1 MLKNRPIWKII
12 NEICA
17 EEDITI
23 KTVSFGYITEL
34 QKGCQKRRMVG
45 NSLEI
50 NSANSYKIASDKYAT
65 YEMLKS
71 YEIPTIKHYMIFNP
85 KTRSDFSNNE
95 IEKACKIFEE
105 NNKNIILKS
114 NDSSEG
120 RYVFK
125 IQDEKEL
132 EKTILKLF
140 EEKKD
145 TLSICPFYDIDY
157 EYRAVYLDGQV
168 LFIYQKEKPYIIGN
182 GVDSIHNLILKSDIQ
197 DVYDDLDL
205 NYVPS
210 KDEKIEVSWKHNLSR
225 GAIPK
230 PIKDINLKNKI
241 EQLAVEAAK
250 SIGITFATVDIVH
263 TSKNELLV
271 MEINS
276 SVCMDKFSEKYENG
290 YEIAKDVFK
299 KAISKMF
306 QKD

>member
-17 EEDITI
+17 EENIAM

-34 QKGCQKRRMVG
+34 QKGNKKRRMVG

-50 NSANSYKIASDKYAT
+50 NTANSYKIASDKYAT
-65 YEMLKS
+65 YEMLKN

-85 KTRSDFSNNE
+85 ETRSDFSNNE

-105 NNKNIILKS
+105 NNENVILKS

-125 IQDEKEL
+125 IQDKRKLKE
-132 EKTILKLF
+132 TILNLF
-140 EEKKD
+140 EDKKD

-157 EYRAVYLDGQV
+157 EYRAVYLDGQI
-168 LFIYQKEKPYIIGN
+168 LFVYQKEKPYIIGN
-182 GVDSIHNLILKSDIQ
+182 GVDSVQELISKSDIQ
-197 DVYDDLDL
+197 DIYPDLDL

-225 GAIPK
+225 GASPM
-230 PIKDINLKNKI
+230 PIKDTDLKNKI
-241 EQLAVEAAK
+241 EQLALDAAN

-263 TSKNELLV
+263 TSNDELLV

-290 YEIAKDVFK
+290 YEIAKDIFK